1 MTTHNQHLD
10 TVRAFNQAYQ
20 APTPIDPHEMGC
32 AAQFAAN
39 ARLMLREAYLI
50 LRDDATLRTELRT
63 VREALTVLEM
73 AIAKRR
79 PKETVQ

>member
-1 MTTHNQHLD
+1 MSTHNQHLD
-10 TVRAFNQAYQ
+10 SVRAFNQAYK

-32 AAQFAAN
+32 AAQFTAN

-50 LRDDATLRTELRT
+50 LRDDATLLPELKA
-63 VREALTVLEM
+63 VREHLTALEM

-79 PKETVQ
+79 PKETMQ